1 MLKSYVCASQINEI
15 LDGSVCMATIK
26 ARKKSCA
33 SHINEILDGSVCIT
47 TLKAREKANKFL
59 IFFCIKC
66 AMGLS
71 QDIFIL
77 PAYID
82 LMLPESLGTFHDKS
96 NFSGKKKIN
105 F

>member
-15 LDGSVCMATIK
+15 LDGSVC
-26 ARKKSCA
+26 
-33 SHINEILDGSVCIT
+33 IT
-47 TLKAREKANKFL
+47 TLNAREKANKFL

-82 LMLPESLGTFHDKS
+82 LMLPDSPGSFHDKS
-96 NFSGKKKIN
+96 NFHVAKKIN